1 MLLEIEAMVMRSRI
15 PLDYV
20 SFRGRFVAGSRNQA
34 PFTIADF
41 IARCGR
47 DIVMLS
53 NSHHYT
59 NPTSEGERAYLESLI
74 REDFDRSH
82 PDDSFEEMK
91 RRSAFSRE
99 DKGLLR
105 DWMALA
111 ARRATELHVSSELC
125 QTTNVAHQQ
134 RYVVLG
140 RTAASRPTG

>member
-1 MLLEIEAMVMRSRI
+1 MVTRSRV

-20 SFRGRFVAGSRNQA
+20 SFGGRFVAGSRNQA
-34 PFTIADF
+34 PVTIAGI

-53 NSHHYT
+53 NSHH
-59 NPTSEGERAYLESLI
+59 NIDPASEGERAYLESLI
-74 REDFDRSH
+74 REDFDRCH

-111 ARRATELHVSSELC
+111 GRRATDVHASSELC
-125 QTTNVAHQQ
+125 QTTNVADQQ